1 MSRHSR
7 DIARTWFTRDQG
19 IVKGPF
25 PSGTIRRL
33 VVLGRLSERSE
44 VSPDGYNWQPLGSIT
59 RLLPDATASE
69 FGQQSAELA
78 RRREDERRGER
89 RRDSAGTTNERRRSD
104 RRRPEPAK
112 VLQWRLRRR
121 RNLARVERRASRQAA
136 ALWLTGLLAP
146 LLAGGIYL
154 AASRPVGGPTPHDC
168 RAPPAPGVD
177 WTHCGLAEARLDDAD
192 LSRARI
198 DDADLADASLRQA
211 RLRGAD
217 LSYSNLQ
224 RTNLAG
230 ADLTQTRLVGADLRS
245 ADLTGVHLGRSDLS
259 FADLRG
265 ALVDGA
271 DLDGARLGEALWVD
285 GRTCAGG
292 SVGACR

>member
-1 MSRHSR
+1 MSRYSR
-7 DIARTWFTRDQG
+7 DIARTWFTRELG

-25 PSGTIRRL
+25 PSAMIRRL

-44 VSPDGYNWQPLGSIT
+44 ISPDGHSWQLLGSVT
-59 RLLPDATASE
+59 RLLPDATGTE

-89 RRDSAGTTNERRRSD
+89 RGDMAETTNERRRSE
-104 RRRPEPAK
+104 RRRPESAK
-112 VLQWRLRRR
+112 VIKWRVQRR
-121 RNLARVERRASRQAA
+121 RNLARVGMQVSGRSA

-154 AASRPVGGPTPHDC
+154 AASRPAVSPMPHDC
-168 RAPPAPGVD
+168 RAPPAPGID
-177 WTHCGLAEARLDDAD
+177 WTHCGLAQARLDDAD

-198 DDADLADASLRQA
+198 DDADLAGASLRQT

-217 LSYSNLQ
+217 LSYTNLQ
-224 RTNLAG
+224 GAALAG
-230 ADLTQTRLVGADLRS
+230 ADLTQSRLVGADLRA
-245 ADLTGVHLGRSDLS
+245 ADLTGAHLGRSDLS

-265 ALVDGA
+265 ALVA
-271 DLDGARLGEALWVD
+271 DADIASARLDEAIWVD
-285 GRTCAGG
+285 GRTCARG